1 MVQPTCRTLRP
12 RLTKVVA
19 AASGFVDQFSRE
31 HPHALVNTIFWAMNY
46 EITKPLELFVQNSFL
61 LHGVTAYPLCHYSI
75 RTTGLLDMRSKMLQ
89 NVSCEISK

>member
-12 RLTKVVA
+12 RLIKVVA

-46 EITKPLELFVQNSFL
+46 EITRPLELFVQNYCMELQHNLYVVIQLEPQGYWIF
-61 LHGVTAYPLCHYSI
+61 VPRCW
-75 RTTGLLDMRSKMLQ
+75 Q